1 LDLLE
6 NGQSKPPFL
15 EVLSNFQSELGSID
29 VPPQLSY
36 DRALAF
42 AYRWLA
48 DADLC
53 SDVRFRP
60 IS

>member
-1 LDLLE
+1 
-6 NGQSKPPFL
+6 
-15 EVLSNFQSELGSID
+15 LSNSQSELGSID

-42 AYRWLA
+42 AYRWLG

-53 SDVRFRP
+53 SDVRLRTIAQEKLFDKPEIRLRK
-60 IS
+60 SR